1 MQIFNAQGCN
11 LGLKIAIQIP
21 TYDNPYAFLNQ
32 LAEGT
37 KQTTK

>member
-1 MQIFNAQGCN
+1 MQIFNAQGCK

-21 TYDNPYAFLNQ
+21 TYDNPYVFLNQ

-37 KQTTK
+37 KQIAK